1 MNELFYS
8 SKDEIRN
15 RLLKNARD
23 FWAIKNTADLDP
35 LVKLLV
41 EALSTELFNISNEVN
56 NLENRMVDK
65 ISKILASD
73 TLISAIPA
81 HAILHAKPVESTEI
95 LDEKTQFFYSKR
107 LNDKDENN
115 REITIDVFFSPLK
128 PTRVFNAAV
137 AYIATGANLFQIDAR
152 QNKSLLA
159 QCKPGHQLEK
169 NGVYIGIDV
178 SRELD
183 SLDGLSFY
191 FDWRGYKVEKQT
203 YDLLTFS
210 EWSVNDM
217 PLTVL
222 QDKFFEEPKQ

>member
-15 RLLKNARD
+15 RVLKNARD
-23 FWAIKNTADLDP
+23 LWAIKNTADLDP

-95 LDEKTQFFYSKR
+95 LDEKTQFIYGKR

-115 REITIDVFFSPLK
+115 REITVDVFFSPLK
-128 PTRVFNAAV
+128 PVRIFNAAV
-137 AYIATGANLFQIDAR
+137 AYIATGCQPVSDRCPAKQIAVGTMQTGPPTGKEQCLYRYRSFPGTGFSGWVELLF
-152 QNKSLLA
+152 
-159 QCKPGHQLEK
+159 
-169 NGVYIGIDV
+169 
-178 SRELD
+178 
-183 SLDGLSFY
+183 
-191 FDWRGYKVEKQT
+191 
-203 YDLLTFS
+203 
-210 EWSVNDM
+210 
-217 PLTVL
+217 
-222 QDKFFEEPKQ
+222 